1 MVNTNSSA
9 TSGFLAPSEPP
20 PEDIALDELLQAL
33 VVGIVGIRG
42 NLVRP
47 RWQPRPP
54 PVPEAAIDWCAIG
67 VTNEHSEPNISQ
79 VHIAAGDGSTI
90 SYDVDIIS
98 VLCSFYGPT
107 ARGNAK
113 LLRTG
118 LMIPQNRE
126 TLFNSGL
133 ALMEMPGDTIFL
145 PEIVNTQTLRRADI
159 EIMFRRRTTL
169 VWPILNLLEMVGTL
183 KTDKDGGN
191 LSEPLHTPSSLDP
204 LTE

>member
-1 MVNTNSSA
+1 MLNNSS
-9 TSGFLAPSEPP
+9 TGGFLAPSPPLP
-20 PEDIALDELLQAL
+20 PEDTALDELLQAL
-33 VVGIVGIRG
+33 VVGIVGLSG

-47 RWQPRPP
+47 RFQPRPP

-67 VTNEHSEPNISQ
+67 VTSETSEKNISQ

-90 SYDVDIIS
+90 SYDNDVIS
-98 VLCSFYGPT
+98 VLASFYGPT

-159 EIMFRRRTTL
+159 EIHFRRRTTL

-191 LSEPLHTPSSLDP
+191 LSEPLHTPSSLNP